1 MSTEAQKRAS
11 SNYSKR
17 RDRITLQPTREKG
30 IEIRAAASAAG
41 KSMHSYILEA
51 IQEKMERDAAAGL
64 HPPED
69 TPK

>member
-11 SNYSKR
+11 SNYSKS

-30 IEIRAAASAAG
+30 VEIRAAAAAAE

-51 IQEKMERDAAAGL
+51 IQEKMDRESMDNN
-64 HPPED
+64 
-69 TPK
+69 